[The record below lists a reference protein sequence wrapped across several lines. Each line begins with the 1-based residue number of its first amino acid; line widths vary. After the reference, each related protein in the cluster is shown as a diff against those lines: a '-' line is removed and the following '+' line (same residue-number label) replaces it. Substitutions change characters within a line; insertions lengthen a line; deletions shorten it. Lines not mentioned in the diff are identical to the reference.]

1 MQQSLYTAAVGMNT
15 QQARID
21 TIANNI
27 ANVQTAGYK
36 ADRVDF
42 KDALYQSM
50 KSPVLE
56 DGIENNLLVGSGALV
71 ASVSTDFEQ
80 GSFLE
85 TGQMFDFAIA
95 GSGFFALRDR
105 DGRILYTRSGSFQAA
120 PMEDGLYLAAQNGA
134 LVLDENLE
142 PIRLPEGGVR
152 VEEDG
157 TMYGGAGEA
166 VGRLGLFG
174 FANPKGLSKAG
185 ETAFE
190 ETAASG
196 PAMAETGG
204 KVIQRSLEQSNVNL
218 GEELTQLIRSQ
229 RAYALMSRALSTT
242 DDMMGLANTM
252 HG

>member
-1 MQQSLYTAAVGMNT
+1 MQQSLYTAAVGMT
-15 QQARID
+15 SQQARID

-36 ADRVDF
+36 TSRVDF

-71 ASVSTDFEQ
+71 ASTSTDFVQ
-80 GSFLE
+80 GSLLE
-85 TGQMFDFAIA
+85 TGQMYDFAIA
-95 GSGFFALRDR
+95 GSGFFAIRDR
-105 DGRILYTRSGSFQAA
+105 DGRILYTRSGSFQATPVDDA
-120 PMEDGLYLAAQNGA
+120 LYLATQSGA
-134 LVLDENLE
+134 FVLDENLE
-142 PIRLPEGGVR
+142 PIRLPENGLR

-157 TMYGGAGEA
+157 TMYDGAGERI
-166 VGRLGLFG
+166 GRLGLFG
-174 FANPKGLSKAG
+174 FANPKGLAKAG

-196 PAMAETGG
+196 PAAAEPGG
-204 KVIQRSLEQSNVNL
+204 RILQGSLEQSNVDL
-218 GEELTQLIRSQ
+218 GDELTQLIRAQ

-242 DDMMGLANTM
+242 DDMLGLANTM
-252 HG
+252 HS